1 MNLLV
6 ERLPHVPTALLNH
19 MLQVINGA
27 VGYGIGVGVGHLYKY
42 SRSQKLMA
50 NGEKPIEKGISMF
63 DIVILL
69 ILSVLI
75 FQLGM
80 YMMS

>member
-1 MNLLV
+1 MPLMLAPV
-6 ERLPHVPTALLNH
+6 IIPFVAGAVTAT
-19 MLQVINGA
+19 A